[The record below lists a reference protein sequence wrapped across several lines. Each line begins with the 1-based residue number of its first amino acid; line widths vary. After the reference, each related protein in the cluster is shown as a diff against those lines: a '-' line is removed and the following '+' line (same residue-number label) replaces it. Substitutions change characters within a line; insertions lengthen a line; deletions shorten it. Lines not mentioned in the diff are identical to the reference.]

1 MLSLSSI
8 SLIFTIQKKNENKLI
23 LTYKKLKLHFDPLK
37 SCIVIHILLMI
48 LNKHLVLTYE
58 CLCLKQMLIQQ
69 LIGTFNISL
78 QPILNITFYQAMK
91 HLFVYENEKSKN

>member
-1 MLSLSSI
+1 
-8 SLIFTIQKKNENKLI
+8 
-23 LTYKKLKLHFDPLK
+23 
-37 SCIVIHILLMI
+37 
-48 LNKHLVLTYE
+48 
-58 CLCLKQMLIQQ
+58 MLIQQ